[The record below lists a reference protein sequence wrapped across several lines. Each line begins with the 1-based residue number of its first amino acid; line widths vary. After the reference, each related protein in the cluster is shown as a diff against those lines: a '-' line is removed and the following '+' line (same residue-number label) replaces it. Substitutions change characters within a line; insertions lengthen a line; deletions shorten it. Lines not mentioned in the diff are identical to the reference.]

1 MSKQENDMALNTDA
15 ASGDLAASDANQA
28 ILEGRAIALYEKLM
42 EKQMSFKEAVEPFK
56 TDNQNAGK
64 V

>member
-1 MSKQENDMALNTDA
+1 MSVSATA
-15 ASGDLAASDANQA
+15 APSDANPSEGNQTA
-28 ILEGRAIALYEKLM
+28 LEARAIALYEKLM
-42 EKQMSFKEAVEPFK
+42 EKQMSFKEVVEPFK

>member
-1 MSKQENDMALNTDA
+1 MCKQENDMSVSATA
-15 ASGDLAASDANQA
+15 APSDANPSEGNQTA
-28 ILEGRAIALYEKLM
+28 LEARAIALYEKLM
-42 EKQMSFKEAVEPFK
+42 EKQMSFKEVVEPFK

>member
-1 MSKQENDMALNTDA
+1 MATSTTA
-15 ASGDLAASDANQA
+15 ADGTTTGSDGNQSA
-28 ILEGRAIALYEKLM
+28 LETRAIALYEKLM
-42 EKQMSFKEAVEPFK
+42 EKQMSFKETVEPFK

>member
-1 MSKQENDMALNTDA
+1 MAIDPKANP
-15 ASGDLAASDANQA
+15 GDINGSDKNQGN
-28 ILEGRAIALYEKLM
+28 LEGRAIALYEKLM
-42 EKQMSFKEAVEPFK
+42 EKQMSFKEKVEPFK

>member
-1 MSKQENDMALNTDA
+1 MGVENV
-15 ASGDLAASDANQA
+15 GDGSNGRINGSDGNQGA
-28 ILEGRAIALYEKLM
+28 LEGRAIALYEKLM
-42 EKQMSFKEAVEPFK
+42 EKQMAFKEKVEPFK